1 MLLNGPASV
10 SRLDSRAPAQEGT
23 QAGIEGSKAKS
34 PCRGGRARDGHGVG
48 GWGVGGQVQGSH
60 WREGGQRAWV
70 RLGVGSGVS
79 VRLVW
84 WQELG
89 TLPPEAQVW

>member
-1 MLLNGPASV
+1 MPLADSRDPRQWGSPFLRAMLLNGPASV

-48 GWGVGGQVQGSH
+48 GGGWEGRFRAVTGVKEVKE
-60 WREGGQRAWV
+60 R
-70 RLGVGSGVS
+70 GSG
-79 VRLVW
+79 
-84 WQELG
+84 
-89 TLPPEAQVW
+89 